1 MPALKTRSN
10 EKCLGKLSEYFER
23 VGGDVTCKIV
33 DCNSKLSRFTT
44 FYLKRHI
51 RAKHFSIF
59 KELFEKEVDNEIQQS
74 INAFETTQN
83 AITLVTSNGYPLS
96 LLNRPA
102 FRYLIQPRLA
112 DLWNNGHGVSINR
125 NKILEDIDVTS
136 NGIRDRIKNELKT
149 VRLSSIMMDITT
161 KSTLSVL
168 GISASFTRND
178 VVVTR
183 SLGIIHMK
191 KRHTGENIADLVAS
205 CLKTYDLSVDRTFA
219 ITTDNGSNMLKTTRV
234 LNDMVESDHEDLDHF
249 NVCEQNQQIDME
261 EDYESDEE
269 PEDDTTGSG
278 ENELDQRFSAI
289 VSDMTQ
295 NMTLQNEYI
304 ALIPQIRCCAHTLQL
319 AIHDAIT
326 ESNARRVLGRVRE
339 MCKSL
344 RNQVI
349 NTEFRRLSPKTI
361 LPPLDNAIR
370 WCSEFVMVCFYRF
383 FNSEKSLFQPFLL
396 FCDRFIGAR
405 FSKIERDYRTIGHKS

>member
-1 MPALKTRSN
+1 MPALKTRSTKVSN
-10 EKCLGKLSEYFER
+10 EICLSKLSEYFER
-23 VGGDVTCKIV
+23 NNGNITCKIV
-33 DCNSKLSRFTT
+33 DCHSKLCRFST

-51 RAKHFSIF
+51 RSKHFSIF
-59 KELFEKEVDNEIQQS
+59 KELFEKDVENEIEQS

-83 AITLVTSNGYPLS
+83 AVTLVTSNGYPLS

-102 FRYLIQPRLA
+102 FRYLIQPRL
-112 DLWNNGHGVSINR
+112 DELSNNGHGVVINR
-125 NKILEDIDVTS
+125 TKILDDIDVTTK
-136 NGIRDRIKNELKT
+136 GIRDRIKNELQT
-149 VRLSSIMMDITT
+149 VRLYSIMMDTTT

-178 VVVTR
+178 VVVVR
-183 SLGIIHMK
+183 PLGVIHMK
-191 KRHTGENIADLVAS
+191 KRHTGDNIADLVAS
-205 CLKTYDLSVDRTFA
+205 CLKTYDLSVDRIFA

-234 LNDMVESDHEDLDHF
+234 LNDMVTSDCEDLG
-249 NVCEQNQQIDME
+249 NNCEQNQHIDAE
-261 EDYESDEE
+261 ENDESGDES
-269 PEDDTTGSG
+269 EDDTNGSS
-278 ENELDQRFSAI
+278 ENDLDQRFSAI

-304 ALIPQIRCCAHTLQL
+304 ALISQVRCCAHTLQL

-326 ESNARRVLGRVRE
+326 DSNARRVIGRVRE

-349 NTEFRRLSPKTI
+349 NTEFRRLSPRTI
-361 LPPLDNAIR
+361 LPPLDNATR

-383 FNSEKSLFQPFLL
+383 DNSEKRLFQLFLL
-396 FCDRFIGAR
+396 V
-405 FSKIERDYRTIGHKS
+405 S